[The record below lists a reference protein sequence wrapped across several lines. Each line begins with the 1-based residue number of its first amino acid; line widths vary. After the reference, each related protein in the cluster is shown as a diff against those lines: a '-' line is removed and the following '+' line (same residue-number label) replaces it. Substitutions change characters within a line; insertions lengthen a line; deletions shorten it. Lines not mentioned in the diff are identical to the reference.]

1 MSPTMVLLVE
11 AVTDFIITGGAVLTG
26 YMTAHGAIV
35 MPSGAAIV
43 LTVIAGLVGA
53 ANQVRGR
60 MKNLPPAVA
69 VLAGL
74 ALVGLAGC
82 ATLAKA
88 QAGVQQAV
96 GAVTL
101 DLSKATAADVDMAI
115 EMAKLAKDAGAP

>member
-60 MKNLPPAVA
+60 MKNLPAVA

-88 QAGVQQAV
+88 QADVQQAV